1 MVQTKAVRFTRG
13 DEANSPAKSVGD
25 KVCIEDRQRVGT
37 RIHLCTPLV
46 VEIVVGS
53 LRAVVSKQRRAIAVV
68 TLCMDNMALGKLSSA
83 WQAQNRT
90 IRLLGN

>member
-1 MVQTKAVRFTRG
+1 
-13 DEANSPAKSVGD
+13 
-25 KVCIEDRQRVGT
+25 VCIEDRQRVGT

-68 TLCMDNMALGKLSSA
+68 TFCMDNMALGKLSSA